1 MPCEVRRIALAAVA
15 VLAALLGG
23 CATQTA
29 GHPRAGAPP
38 ATAGHHSTP
47 SVASPASSPAPPA
60 PVRRVVTPCTANRQ
74 RKWVF
79 VSIRRQH
86 MWMCARHRIAYDT
99 PITSGMVG
107 QYTNTPTGRF
117 VIQGRTRNTWL
128 TLIDGSSYAVK
139 YWIPFD
145 GPLFGFHDSSWQH
158 FAYGSPKYR
167 THGSHGCVHMPL
179 PAIRF
184 LYRWGD
190 TGTPVRITR

>member
-1 MPCEVRRIALAAVA
+1 MRYRGRAVAAAAALAV
-15 VLAALLGG
+15 LLGG
-23 CATQTA
+23 CATSTS
-29 GHPRAGAPP
+29 GHPQVAAAPRTTTVAP
-38 ATAGHHSTP
+38 VGP
-47 SVASPASSPAPPA
+47 SSSPAPVA
-60 PVRRVVTPCTANRQ
+60 PVHPVVTACTHNRKP
-74 RKWVF
+74 KWVF

-86 MWMCARHRIAYDT
+86 MWMCAGHRVAYET

-117 VIQGRTRNTWL
+117 AIQGRTRNTWL

-158 FAYGSPKYR
+158 FPYGSRKYR
-167 THGSHGCVHMPL
+167 TQGSHGCVHMPL
-179 PAIRF
+179 QAIRF

-190 TGTPVRITR
+190 TGTPVRIRS